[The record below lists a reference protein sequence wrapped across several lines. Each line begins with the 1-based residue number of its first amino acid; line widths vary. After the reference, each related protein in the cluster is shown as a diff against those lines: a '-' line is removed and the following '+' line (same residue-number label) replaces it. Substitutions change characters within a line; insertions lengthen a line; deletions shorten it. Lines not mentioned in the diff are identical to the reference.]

1 MWWDLG
7 IMPLLLFYIS
17 NLFNYLHTGLV
28 AQWSWQGKV
37 YSFELSCVLS
47 TWGSSCCGFSWTYSV
62 HLPEFDPLC
71 ARLSPPRCLTCSWAC
86 RMSSGPWRI
95 VVVRVSWP
103 GHPTWIKKKKI
114 SSIIRNK
121 LWFLD
126 GSVHESSLPT
136 KQPTFSIN
144 YITCIICK
152 KKYSNKKNRD

>member
-47 TWGSSCCGFSWTYSV
+47 TWGSSCCGLSWTCSV

-71 ARLSPPRCLTCSWAC
+71 ARLSPSRCLTCSWAC

-103 GHPTWIKKKKI
+103 GHPTWIKKKKNLFNYSKQTLI
-114 SSIIRNK
+114 SR
-121 LWFLD
+121 W
-126 GSVHESSLPT
+126 ECPWELPAYKT
-136 KQPTFSIN
+136 TNVFN
-144 YITCIICK
+144 
-152 KKYSNKKNRD
+152 